1 MAQIKTRQD
10 LYNYVLL
17 RIGLPCAG
25 NQDLNSAQFDSIV
38 DEVLTKFYEYAIGFS
53 QEERVL
59 YLPTKAGQ
67 TIYDLSEV
75 DPQPTSVIT
84 EFDSFN
90 TNMWSNLNTLFS
102 LENMMI
108 HKWGFNL
115 NTPDLLTFEMTYQW
129 LDFFKT
135 LFGRQY
141 TGDINEHAK
150 TIKISPMPD
159 QDGAIFFAVYAKRPE
174 SDLLGY
180 SFVQRL
186 TYARALQQIAFNRG
200 KFANITLP
208 GGATINYELFYQRG
222 IELEDKLMEE
232 LTSMWS
238 EPIDFKIE

>member
-1 MAQIKTRQD
+1 MAITTRQD

-17 RIGLPCAG
+17 RMGLPCSSTTDI
-25 NQDLNSAQFDSIV
+25 NTAQFDSIL

-59 YLPTKAGQ
+59 YLATTAGQ
-67 TIYDLSEV
+67 TIYDISMV

-90 TNMWSNLNTLFS
+90 TNMWTNLNTLFTI
-102 LENMMI
+102 ENMMI

-115 NTPDLLTFEMTYQW
+115 NSPDLLTFQMIYNF
-129 LDFFKT
+129 LDTFKT
-135 LFGRQY
+135 LYGRQY

-150 TIKISPMPD
+150 TIKINPMPD
-159 QDGAIFFAVYAKRPE
+159 VDGGIFFAVYAKRPE
-174 SDLLGY
+174 ADLLGY
-180 SFVQRL
+180 SWVQRM
-186 TYARALQQIAFNRG
+186 TYARTLQQVGFNRG

-222 IELEDKLMEE
+222 VELEDKLMEE
-232 LTSMWS
+232 LLSQWS
-238 EPIDFKIE
+238 EPIDFKME